1 MSNNKPKPTQPTE
14 EQIMAHRVEII
25 AQKREAFAQG
35 ILYNLTRALP
45 STVISDPKTLAQAS
59 VKLAEAFLEA
69 LYTLPEK
76 KD

>member
-1 MSNNKPKPTQPTE
+1 MANQPKPKAPTA
-14 EQIMAHRVEII
+14 EQLRQQQVRII
-25 AQKREAFAQG
+25 SQKREAFAQG

>member
-1 MSNNKPKPTQPTE
+1 MANQTKPKAPTA
-14 EQIMAHRVEII
+14 EQLRQQRVQII
-25 AQKREAFAQG
+25 SQKREAFAQG
-35 ILYNLTRALP
+35 ILFNLTRALP

>member
-1 MSNNKPKPTQPTE
+1 MAQQPKPKAPTA
-14 EQIMAHRVEII
+14 EQLRQQRVQII
-25 AQKREAFAQG
+25 SQKREAFAQG
-35 ILYNLTRALP
+35 ILFNLTRALP

>member
-1 MSNNKPKPTQPTE
+1 MAQQPKPKAPTAE
-14 EQIMAHRVEII
+14 ELRQQQVRII
-25 AQKREAFAQG
+25 SQKREAFAQD
-35 ILYNLTRALP
+35 ILFNLTRALP
-45 STVISDPKTLAQAS
+45 STVISDPKTLAQAA

>member
-1 MSNNKPKPTQPTE
+1 MANQPKPKAPTA
-14 EQIMAHRVEII
+14 EQLRQQQVRII
-25 AQKREAFAQG
+25 SQKREAFAQG
-35 ILYNLTRALP
+35 ILFNLTRALP
-45 STVISDPKTLAQAS
+45 STVIYDPKTLAQAS